1 LRPHWPLPGLSLGL
15 GVGLLALPLL
25 LQHLGQAPVRMFSQ
39 GLLYV
44 LLALG
49 LNVVVGFAGLLDL
62 GFVAFYALGAYVFAL
77 AASPHLFE
85 HFAWVQASFPAG
97 LHAPWWLL
105 LPASAVLAAG
115 LGCLLG
121 APTLRLRGDY
131 LAVVTLAFGELIRL
145 LLNNLG
151 HPANLTNGARGIS
164 QIDDLQIAGLHFG
177 RPLDLFAGVRL
188 APVTLHAYLFLVLVL
203 LALLICVR
211 LDDSRLGRA
220 WKALREDEMAAQAM
234 GLDTHRL
241 KLLAFAVGAGFGGV
255 AGCLFAEF
263 QGYVSPESFS
273 LQESVLIVAMVVLG
287 GSGHVPGVV
296 LGALLLSVLPEA
308 LRYLTG
314 PLQAWSDGRLDAAI
328 LRQLLVAVVMVGV
341 MLWRPRGLWPGK
353 G

>member
-1 LRPHWPLPGLSLGL
+1 MRLPLLLPLPRWALALGL
-15 GVGLLALPLL
+15 LLLPLL
-25 LQHLGQAPVRMFSQ
+25 LQHLGQAPVRMFGQ

-49 LNVVVGFAGLLDL
+49 LNLVVGFAGLLDL
-62 GFVAFYALGAYVFAL
+62 GFVAFYALGAYVVAL

-85 HFAWVQASFPAG
+85 HFAWVRACFPAG
-97 LHAPWWLL
+97 MHAPWWLL
-105 LPASAVLAAG
+105 LPAGAILAAG

-151 HPANLTNGARGIS
+151 HPVNLTNGARGIS
-164 QIDDLQIAGLHFG
+164 QIDDPHIAGLNFG
-177 RPLDLFAGVRL
+177 QPLDLFAGLWL
-188 APVTLHAYLFLVLVL
+188 APVTLHAYLFLALVL
-203 LALLICVR
+203 LAVLISLR
-211 LDDSRLGRA
+211 LGDSRLGRA
-220 WKALREDEMAAQAM
+220 WKALREDEMAAQAL
-234 GLDTHRL
+234 GLNTPRL
-241 KLLAFAVGAGFGGV
+241 KLMAFAVGASLGGV
-255 AGCLFAEF
+255 AGCLFAGF

-314 PLQAWSDGRLDAAI
+314 PLQAWSDGRLDAPI